1 MTPTTTVSESHRIV
15 RERQFS
21 LDGGDDAILRAL
33 SQLRREHVTGVVMLH
48 LACGGLCALFFQEEQ
63 KVDFNK

>member
-1 MTPTTTVSESHRIV
+1 MTPTVTVAESHRIV

-33 SQLRREHVTGVVMLH
+33 SQLRREHVTGPLTIH
-48 LACGGLCALFFQEEQ
+48 IACGGVCSIFFQEEQ
-63 KVDFNK
+63 KVNF